1 MVMQLALDILE
12 GRPYSKENILPAA
25 LVTKDNA
32 GVMLMQ
38 AGEMIRQNEI
48 LDELHDR
55 VDVYLA
61 QYNHQ
66 KVYLLLFVTIVVLLV
81 VFFVMAYRTV
91 LMRRKMAVDAAN
103 AKLVFFT
110 NMSHEFR
117 TPLTLIADPVE
128 QMLGDD
134 NLTPRQRS
142 RLEIISRN
150 ARVLLRL
157 VGEVLDFR
165 KLQNGKMKLMPSR
178 FCLTEHAATWTESF
192 RPVAADKGI
201 SLNCDA
207 PDGAITVYGD
217 LYKVERICYNLL
229 SNAMKHT
236 RRGGRVTLR
245 VARDGDSTVIVSVAD
260 TGVGIPRDKLSNV
273 FDRFFMVKNSAADGT
288 GIGLA
293 IVKAFAE
300 IMGGTVSV
308 ESEEGRGSV
317 FTVLLPAE
325 ISVDESTSEEF
336 VDSNYTTFAKDINDT
351 TVVNKPMPMGNH
363 VPTAATAAIDSP
375 TSGNA
380 ATSLCTPVDIV
391 SSSTETSAFSSGHQD
406 GRPTVLV
413 VDDNHD
419 IRNYIVSLL
428 ADRYAVTQA
437 EDGKAG
443 LERAI
448 ESVPDLII
456 SDVMMPVLD
465 GLEMCRRLKQEV
477 ATSHIPVLMLTART
491 MEEQRAEGY
500 DCGADAYITKPF
512 SGKVLLSRVKN
523 LLESRRRLRK
533 LFAANWIND
542 SNKTNGTNLSNK
554 TNLSNCRFTNE
565 VQ

>member
-1 MVMQLALDILE
+1 MNAAGYAGAGSVLFAGVDALPTADGGIAHVQNGTLTVSCIYPTRGDMVMQLALDILE
-12 GRPYSKENILPAA
+12 GRPYNKENTLPAA

-38 AGEMIRQNEI
+38 AGEMSRQNEI

-91 LMRRKMAVDAAN
+91 LMRRKMVVDAAN

-229 SNAMKHT
+229 SNALKHT
-236 RRGGRVTLR
+236 RRGGSVTLR
-245 VARDGDSTVIVSVAD
+245 VAREGDSMVGISVAD

-273 FDRFFMVKNSAADGT
+273 FDRFFMVKSSAADGT

-308 ESEEGRGSV
+308 DSEEGRGSV
-317 FTVLLPAE
+317 FTVMLPVE
-325 ISVDESTSEEF
+325 ISAEEK
-336 VDSNYTTFAKDINDT
+336 SRR
-351 TVVNKPMPMGNH
+351 
-363 VPTAATAAIDSP
+363 
-375 TSGNA
+375 GNA
-380 ATSLCTPVDIV
+380 GRFAGGCSFFIHAIVRLCFFFYGIIGFCFGDLFFRKIICFFFFYRLI
-391 SSSTETSAFSSGHQD
+391 SFCFGDLFFRRLIGFFFRSSG
-406 GRPTVLV
+406 RSS
-413 VDDNHD
+413 
-419 IRNYIVSLL
+419 YS
-428 ADRYAVTQA
+428 A
-437 EDGKAG
+437 
-443 LERAI
+443 
-448 ESVPDLII
+448 
-456 SDVMMPVLD
+456 
-465 GLEMCRRLKQEV
+465 
-477 ATSHIPVLMLTART
+477 
-491 MEEQRAEGY
+491 
-500 DCGADAYITKPF
+500 CG
-512 SGKVLLSRVKN
+512 
-523 LLESRRRLRK
+523 
-533 LFAANWIND
+533 
-542 SNKTNGTNLSNK
+542 
-554 TNLSNCRFTNE
+554 
-565 VQ
+565 